1 MERNKMSLPEGFVF
15 SQSNL
20 QDYVDCQRR
29 FQLRHILHQAWPAVE
44 AEPYLENER
53 LIDLGARFHKIVHQ
67 HLIGV
72 PVDRISRSISGDDM
86 LQSMWGNYLHAIK
99 DGLLKIIDNPTNQ
112 RYEEITL
119 SIAVEEFRLIAKYD
133 LLVIRPDGK
142 WTIVDWKTSQ
152 KHPGRRWLAD
162 RLQTHVYPFVLS
174 GAGGRLING
183 EMIDPDQIEMVY
195 WFANQPEQPE
205 VFPYNQPNYQE
216 DGRFLRNLVLTIDKK
231 NEPIYPLT
239 PDVKRC
245 LFCTY
250 RSLCNRGIKPG
261 DLEHLEEWLEPESPD
276 DVKIDFD
283 QIGEIEF

>member
-1 MERNKMSLPEGFVF
+1 MSLPNGFIF

-44 AEPYLENER
+44 AEPYLENEH
-53 LIDLGARFHKIVHQ
+53 LIDLGSKFHKIVHQ

-72 PVDRISRSISGDDM
+72 PEAQISRSISGDDV
-86 LQSMWGNYLHAIK
+86 LHGIWGNYLHSLK
-99 DGLLKIIDNPTNQ
+99 DGTLKIITDLASH

-119 SIAVEEFRLIAKYD
+119 SVSVKEFRLIAKYD
-133 LLVIRPDGK
+133 LLVNRPDGK
-142 WTIVDWKTSQ
+142 WSIVDWKTSQ
-152 KHPGRRWLAD
+152 KNPRRRWLEN
-162 RLQTHVYPFVLS
+162 RMQTHVYPFVLS
-174 GAGGRLING
+174 GAGAGLAGGNSL
-183 EMIDPDQIEMVY
+183 DPQQIEMVY

-205 VFPYNQPNYQE
+205 RFQYDRPSYIE
-216 DGRFLRNLVLTIDKK
+216 DGRFLGNLISTIDKK
-231 NEPIYPLT
+231 TETIYPLT

-250 RSLCNRGIKPG
+250 RSLCNRGVKPG
-261 DLEHLEEWLEPESPD
+261 DIEHLEDWLEPDTPD
-276 DVKIDFD
+276 EVVIDFD

>member
-1 MERNKMSLPEGFVF
+1 MSLPKGFIF

-53 LIDLGARFHKIVHQ
+53 LIDLGSKFHKIVHQ

-72 PVDRISRSISGDDM
+72 PKAQITQSVSGDEK
-86 LQSMWGNYLHAIK
+86 LQSMWGNYLQSIK
-99 DGLLKIIDNPTNQ
+99 DGALVMINDPENQ
-112 RYEEITL
+112 LYEEVTL
-119 SIAVEEFRLIAKYD
+119 SVTQKGFRLIAKYD
-133 LLVIRPDGK
+133 LLIIHPDGK

-152 KHPGRRWLAD
+152 NHPKRKWLAD
-162 RLQTHVYPFVLS
+162 RLQTHVYPFVLT
-174 GAGGRLING
+174 GAGARLAGREPLNPG
-183 EMIDPDQIEMVY
+183 QIEMVY

-205 VFPYNQPNYQE
+205 HFQYDQPSYQE
-216 DGRFLRNLVLTIDKK
+216 DCRMLGRLISTIDGKT
-231 NEPIYPLT
+231 ETIYPLT
-239 PDVKRC
+239 PDVRRC

-250 RSLCNRGIKPG
+250 RSLCNRGVTAG
-261 DLEHLEEWLEPESPD
+261 DLEHLEEWLEPETPD
-276 DVKIDFD
+276 EITIDFD

>member
-1 MERNKMSLPEGFVF
+1 MSLPKGFIF

-53 LIDLGARFHKIVHQ
+53 LIDLGSKFHKSVHQ

-72 PVDRISRSISGDDM
+72 PEAQISRSISNENV
-86 LQSMWGNYLHAIK
+86 LQSMWGNYLQSIK
-99 DGLLKIIDNPTNQ
+99 DGSLEIINDPANR

-119 SIAVEEFRLIAKYD
+119 SVAVKEFRLIAKYD
-133 LLVIRPDGK
+133 LLINRPDGS
-142 WTIVDWKTSQ
+142 WIILDWKTSQ
-152 KHPGRRWLAD
+152 KHPRRKWLTD
-162 RLQTHVYPFVLS
+162 RLQTHVYPYVLTS
-174 GAGGRLING
+174 TGSMFAGGEPL
-183 EMIDPDQIEMVY
+183 DPGQIEMVY

-205 VFPYNQPNYQE
+205 RFQYDYPSYME
-216 DGRFLRNLVLTIDKK
+216 DVRFLGSLVSTIDIKS
-231 NEPIYPLT
+231 EPIYPLT
-239 PDVKRC
+239 PDVRRC

-250 RSLCNRGIKPG
+250 RSLCNRGVKPG
-261 DLEHLEEWLEPESPD
+261 ELEHLEEWLEPETPD
-276 DVKIDFD
+276 EVKIDFE

>member
-1 MERNKMSLPEGFVF
+1 MSLPKGFIF

-44 AEPYLENER
+44 AEPYLQNER
-53 LIDLGARFHKIVHQ
+53 SIDLGSKFHKVIHQ

-72 PVDRISRSISGDDM
+72 PEDKILRSICGDVV
-86 LQSMWGNYLHAIK
+86 LQTMWSNYLHAIK
-99 DGLLKIIDNPTNQ
+99 EGALELINDPANR

-119 SIAVEEFRLIAKYD
+119 SMAVTEYRLIAKYD
-133 LLVIRPDGK
+133 LLVIRPDGR
-142 WTIVDWKTSQ
+142 WTILDWKTSQ
-152 KHPGRRWLAD
+152 NHPQRRWLAD
-162 RLQTHVYPFVLS
+162 RLQTHVYPFVLI
-174 GAGGRLING
+174 GAGERLTNG
-183 EMIDPDQIEMVY
+183 KTIDPGQIEMVY
-195 WFANQPEQPE
+195 WFTDQPEQPE
-205 VFPYNQPNYQE
+205 HFRYDQLSYQE
-216 DGRFLRNLVLTIDKK
+216 DGRFLGSLVSTIENKS
-231 NEPIYPLT
+231 EPIYPLT

-261 DLEHLEEWLEPESPD
+261 DLEHLEEWLEPETPD
-276 DVKIDFD
+276 EVTIEFD